1 MKVYSFE
8 KLEVWKNAR
17 DFTVKIYSITMAF
30 PDEEKFGLTSQLRR
44 STLSVTCNIAEGT
57 TRWSN
62 KERIRFIEIAYSS
75 LMEVLN
81 CLLISFNLDLISQEN
96 LVSLRHDIDEISN
109 KLNALARSYK

>member
-1 MKVYSFE
+1 MKIYSFE

-17 DFTVKIYSITMAF
+17 DFTVKIYTLTKTF

-44 STLSVTCNIAEGT
+44 SSLSITCNIAEGT

-81 CLLISFNLDLISQEN
+81 CLLISYNLELISKEE
-96 LVSLRHDIDEISN
+96 LISLRYDIDEISN
-109 KLNALARSYK
+109 KLNALAKSYK